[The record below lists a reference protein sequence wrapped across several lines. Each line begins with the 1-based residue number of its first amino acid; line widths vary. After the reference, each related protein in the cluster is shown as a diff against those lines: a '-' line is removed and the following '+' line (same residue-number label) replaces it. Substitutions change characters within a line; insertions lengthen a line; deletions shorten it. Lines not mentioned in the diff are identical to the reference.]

1 MNDIYERNKDLDEF
15 LYITYTNMEIYGDFL
30 L

>member
-15 LYITYTNMEIYGDFL
+15 LYITYTNMEIYCDFL